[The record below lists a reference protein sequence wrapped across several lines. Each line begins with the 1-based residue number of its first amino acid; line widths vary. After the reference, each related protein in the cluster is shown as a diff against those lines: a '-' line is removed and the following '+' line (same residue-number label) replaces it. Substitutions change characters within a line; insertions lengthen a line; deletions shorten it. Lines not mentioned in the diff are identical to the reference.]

1 MIVFIGLRDA
11 FAVQEGAMRQ
21 DQYTI
26 TPRDIHHHAA
36 QLCQRH
42 LRFHDHGPKCTGLNI
57 LTVLFYA
64 AARIISRAAACASL
78 RDAPFDSAL
87 HAALMATLPDSDEL
101 QRRLNRA
108 LQGDLPK
115 ALRRRRQPL
124 AIDLILIPYHGEPLA
139 EASEVYRGQAKSGTT
154 HFHAYATAYVMRK
167 GQRFTVALAY
177 VRKGDDLADVVK
189 ELLRQAAKAGVKPR
203 YLLLDRGFY
212 AVSVIRYLQAARC
225 PFLMPVPCKGRKAD
239 HPKGPSGTRVFHLRK
254 RGGWSQHTL
263 KSGDGRTATLSICV
277 KCRNLRGE
285 RNKHGRQALVY
296 GYWGLAPSG
305 SQWVYETYRK
315 RFGIETTYRQLHQAR
330 IRTCT
335 RDPLLRLLYLGI
347 ALLLR
352 NVWVWLHWAVLS
364 QPCRGGRKIDL
375 NQLVFRRMLV
385 GLQHLAEALFGVC
398 DDIRSKHPMPT

>member
-1 MIVFIGLRDA
+1 
-11 FAVQEGAMRQ
+11 MRQ

-26 TPRDIHHHAA
+26 TPRQIHHHAA

-42 LRFHDHGPKCTGLNI
+42 LRFQDHGPVCTALNL

-64 AARIISRAAACASL
+64 AARVISRAAACASL
-78 RDAPFDSAL
+78 RDAPSDSAL
-87 HAALMATLPDSDEL
+87 HAALMATLPDSTEL

-124 AIDLILIPYHGEPLA
+124 AIDLTLIPYHGEPLQD
-139 EASEVYRGQAKSGTT
+139 ASEVYRSQAKSGTS

-189 ELLRQAAKAGVKPR
+189 GLLRQAAKGGVRPR
-203 YLLLDRGFY
+203 YVLLDRGFY

-225 PFLMPVPCKGRKAD
+225 PFLLPVPAKGRKAD
-239 HPKGPSGTRVFHLRK
+239 HPKGPSGTRVFHLCK

-296 GYWGLAPSG
+296 GYWGLRPSS
-305 SQWVYETYRK
+305 SQWVYRTYRL
-315 RFGIETTYRQLHQAR
+315 RFGIETTYRQMHQAR

-335 RDPLLRLLYLGI
+335 RDPLLRLLYVGI

-352 NVWVWLHWAVLS
+352 NVWVWLHWEVLS
-364 QPCRGGRKIDL
+364 HPRRGGRKIDL
-375 NQLVFRRMLV
+375 NQLVFRRMLI
-385 GLQHLAEALFGVC
+385 GLQHLAEELFGVC
-398 DDIRSKHPMPT
+398 DEVRSKHPIPT

>member
-1 MIVFIGLRDA
+1 
-11 FAVQEGAMRQ
+11 MRQ

-36 QLCQRH
+36 RLCLRH
-42 LRFHDHGPKCTGLNI
+42 LGLRDHGPKCTALNL

-64 AARIISRAAACASL
+64 AARLVSRAAACASL
-78 RDAPFDSAL
+78 RDAPCDSAV
-87 HAALMATLPDSDEL
+87 HAALMATLPGIPQL

-124 AIDLILIPYHGEPLA
+124 AIDLTLIPYHGQPLTDPC
-139 EASEVYRGQAKSGTT
+139 EVYRSQAKGGTS
-154 HFHAYATAYVMRK
+154 HFHAYATAYVIKK

-189 ELLRQAAKAGVKPR
+189 ALLRQAARGGVRPR

-225 PFLMPVPCKGRKAD
+225 PLLMPVPAKGRKAD
-239 HPKGPSGTRVFHLRK
+239 HPKGPSGTRLFHLRK
-254 RGGWSQHTL
+254 RGGWSRHTL
-263 KSGDGRTATLSICV
+263 RDSTGRAATIQICI

-285 RNKHGRQALVY
+285 RRKHGRQALVY
-296 GYWGLAPSG
+296 GYWGLRPSSG
-305 SQWVYETYRK
+305 QWAYQTYRL
-315 RFGIETTYRQLHQAR
+315 RFGIEAAYRQLHQAR

-335 RDPLLRLLYLGI
+335 RDPLLRLLYVGI

-352 NVWVWLHWAVLS
+352 NVWVWLHWAILYH
-364 QPCRGGRKIDL
+364 PRRGGRRVDL
-375 NQLVFRRMLV
+375 NQLVFRKMLI
-385 GLQHLAEALFGVC
+385 GLQHLAEALFGTC
-398 DDIRSKHPMPT
+398 DEVPSKRPMPI

>member
-1 MIVFIGLRDA
+1 
-11 FAVQEGAMRQ
+11 MRQ

-42 LRFHDHGPKCTGLNI
+42 LRFHDHGPICTALNL

-64 AARIISRAAACASL
+64 AARLISRAAACAAL
-78 RDAPFDSAL
+78 RDAPSDSAL
-87 HAALMATLPDSDEL
+87 HTALMATLPEIPEL

-115 ALRRRRQPL
+115 ALRRRRQPV

-139 EASEVYRGQAKSGTT
+139 DTREVYRGQAKSGTT
-154 HFHAYATAYVMRK
+154 HFHAYATAYVITK

-177 VRKGDDLADVVK
+177 VKKGDDLADVVK
-189 ELLRQAAKAGVKPR
+189 ELLRQAAKAGVRPR

-225 PFLMPVPCKGRKAD
+225 PFLMPVPGKGRKAD

-254 RGGWSQHTL
+254 RGGWSRHTL
-263 KSGDGRTATLSICV
+263 KSSDGRTATLSICV
-277 KCRNLRGE
+277 KCRNRRGE
-285 RNKHGRQALVY
+285 RKKHGRQALVY
-296 GYWGLAPSG
+296 GYWGLSPSSG
-305 SQWVYETYRK
+305 QWVYQTYRR

-335 RDPLLRLLYLGI
+335 RDPLLRLLYVGI

-364 QPCRGGRKIDL
+364 QPRRGGRRVDL
-375 NQLVFRRMLV
+375 NQLVFRKMLV

-398 DDIRSKHPMPT
+398 DDIQSKHPIPT

>member
-1 MIVFIGLRDA
+1 
-11 FAVQEGAMRQ
+11 MRQ

-26 TPRDIHHHAA
+26 TPRAIHQHAA
-36 QLCQRH
+36 QLCQRQ
-42 LRFHDHGPKCTGLNI
+42 LRFRGRGPTCTALNL

-64 AARIISRAAACASL
+64 AARLISRAAACAAL
-78 RDAPFDSAL
+78 RDAPSDSAM
-87 HAALMATLPDSDEL
+87 HAALMATLPETHEL

-139 EASEVYRGQAKSGTT
+139 DASEVYRGQAKSGTT
-154 HFHAYATAYVMRK
+154 HFHAYATAYVIQK

-189 ELLRQAAKAGVKPR
+189 ELLRQAAKAGVRPR
-203 YLLLDRGFY
+203 YLLLGGFY

-225 PFLMPVPCKGRKAD
+225 PFLMPVPAKGRKAD
-239 HPKGPSGTRVFHLRK
+239 HPKGPSGTRLFHLRT
-254 RGGWSQHTL
+254 RSGWGRHTL
-263 KSGDGRTATLSICV
+263 QNAAGQKATLQICV
-277 KCRNLRGE
+277 RCRNYRGQWK
-285 RNKHGRQALVY
+285 RHGRQALVY
-296 GYWGLAPSG
+296 GYWGLSPS
-305 SQWVYETYRK
+305 SWLWVAQTYRR
-315 RFGIETTYRQLHQAR
+315 RFAIETTYRQLHQAR

-335 RDPLLRLLYLGI
+335 RDPLLRLLYVGI

-352 NVWVWLHWAVLS
+352 NVWVWLHWEVLS
-364 QPCRGGRKIDL
+364 HPRRGGRRVDL
-375 NQLVFRRMLV
+375 NQLVFRKMLV

-398 DDIRSKHPMPT
+398 DDIQSKHPIPT